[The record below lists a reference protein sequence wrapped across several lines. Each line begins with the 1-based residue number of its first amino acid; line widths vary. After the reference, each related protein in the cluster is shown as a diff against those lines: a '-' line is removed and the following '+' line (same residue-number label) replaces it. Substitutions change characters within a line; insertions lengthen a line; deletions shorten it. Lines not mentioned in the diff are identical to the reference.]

1 MKNCEQCLTEIF
13 AEASSLCTDMPGG
26 AWCLV
31 YDLDGVCDLDEGGL
45 GHTICLEAMH
55 LNIKK
60 YRQVLMSL
68 GLFHGRASL
77 D

>member
-1 MKNCEQCLTEIF
+1 VKNCEQCLTEIF
-13 AEASSLCTDMPGG
+13 AEASSFCTDMTGG
-26 AWCLV
+26 ACCLV
-31 YDLDGVCDLDEGGL
+31 YDLDGGGL